1 MSVGKICDEGHSV
14 TFDSVMAVVRAAD
27 GSEPCKFVRNS
38 SGLYVAKLKLR
49 SPAGFGGQE

>member
-14 TFDSVMAVVRAAD
+14 TFDAIHAVVRAAD
-27 GSEPCKFVRNS
+27 GSELCKFVRGQ

-49 SPAGFGGQE
+49 SSAGFGGQE